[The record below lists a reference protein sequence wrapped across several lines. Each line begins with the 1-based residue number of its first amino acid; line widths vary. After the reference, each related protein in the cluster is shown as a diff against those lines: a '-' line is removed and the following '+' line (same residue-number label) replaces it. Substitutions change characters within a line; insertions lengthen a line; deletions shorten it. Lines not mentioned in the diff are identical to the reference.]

1 MKKIIRLTESD
12 LTRIVR
18 RVIKEQQSA
27 TSRQYLMEEEPKW
40 VSLTPQKLNFKSWD
54 ITMRVSYLPVKDPQ
68 NSFYK
73 ASSFSVSLNLSETQT
88 QNLRSQGS
96 NTSFLLM
103 NTTDPDLLTA
113 IRNIVPR
120 YVNKNQHALSG
131 IASND
136 VELEIKRLHDLFKGE
151 YTTKISSAQKTAT
164 AVKPATPTKP
174 Q

>member
-1 MKKIIRLTESD
+1 MILRRFCFVTALFWGLAPLAFPSPIIMPENKFLKD
-12 LTRIVR
+12 
-18 RVIKEQQSA
+18 A
-27 TSRQYLMEEEPKW
+27 A
-40 VSLTPQKLNFKSWD
+40 LTPQKLNFKSWD

-73 ASSFSVSLNLSETQT
+73 ASSFSVSLSLSATQV
-88 QNLRSQGS
+88 QNLRDQSS

-103 NTTDPDLLTA
+103 NSTDPDLLTA
-113 IRNIVPR
+113 IRNIVLR
-120 YVNKNQHALSG
+120 YVNKNQNTLPG

-164 AVKPATPTKP
+164 PVKPATPTKP
-174 Q
+174 